1 VTDVDLLELAR
12 QVAGSAR
19 DGEQLEAYVVRS
31 RDVDVKVFG
40 GEVESLS
47 VAEVEGVGIRVIRDH
62 RQGFA
67 WSGSLDDD
75 VVRDTLAD
83 ARDNAGFGAPD
94 DAYALATP
102 DDFAGVDAADL
113 DLWRDDLLAVDTAR
127 KVALALELDATAG
140 GWDPRVRG
148 IESSSYGDGAI
159 ESAVANSCGVASSTR
174 RTMCSISAY
183 AMAGDGAETRTGSGF
198 SAGRTFVDLDVEEA
212 ARDAVERAVRLL
224 GARQIPSRRIPV
236 VLDPL
241 VTRSV
246 LGLVGNALGGD
257 AMVKGRSLFVG
268 REGEDVAAPHVTL
281 VDDPTDAD
289 AFGAATHDAEGVPTR
304 RLELIGSGRLDGFL
318 HNVVTARRAGAVTTG
333 SAMRGGFK
341 TPPGVGA
348 RALTLV
354 PGPLTPEEILAAV
367 PEALYVQ
374 TVSGLHSGTNVVSGD
389 FSVGADGL
397 MVRDGMLAEPVREIT
412 IASTL
417 QRMLHDIVHVGADL
431 TWLPGGA
438 AGMTLVVDGMTV
450 SGS

>member
-1 VTDVDLLELAR
+1 VTDVDLLALAR
-12 QVAGSAR
+12 RVADDAR
-19 DGEQLEAYVVRS
+19 AGEQLEAYVVRS
-31 RDVDVKVFG
+31 RDVDVKVFS
-40 GEVESLS
+40 GEVESLA

-94 DAYALATP
+94 DAYALANP
-102 DDFAGVDAADL
+102 DDYAGIEAADL
-113 DLWRDDLLAVDTAR
+113 DLWRNDLLTVDTAR
-127 KVALALELDATAG
+127 KVALALELDATAQK
-140 GWDPRVRG
+140 WDARVRG
-148 IESSSYGDGAI
+148 IESSTYGDGAI
-159 ESAVANSCGVASSTR
+159 ESAVANSRGVASVTR
-174 RTMCSISAY
+174 RTLCSVSTY

-198 SAGRTFVDLDVEEA
+198 SAGRTVTDLDVEAA

-224 GARQIPSRRIPV
+224 GARQIASQRIPV
-236 VLDPL
+236 VFDPL

-246 LGLVGNALGGD
+246 LGLVGSALSGE
-257 AMVKGRSLFVG
+257 AIVKGRSLFVD
-268 REGEDVAAPHVTL
+268 RRGEMVAAPHVTL
-281 VDDPTDAD
+281 VDDPTEAD
-289 AFGAATHDAEGVPTR
+289 AFGAASHDAEGVPTR
-304 RLELIGSGRLDGFL
+304 RLELIGAGRLDGFL
-318 HNVVTARRAGAVTTG
+318 HNVLTARRAGAVTTG
-333 SAMRGGFK
+333 SAVRSGFK
-341 TPPGVGA
+341 TAPAVGA

-354 PGPLTPEEILAAV
+354 PGPLSADEILASV

-397 MVRDGMLAEPVREIT
+397 MVRGGALAEPVREIT

-431 TWLPGGA
+431 RWLPGGG
-438 AGMTLVVDGMTV
+438 AGMTLLVGDMAIAG
-450 SGS
+450 G